1 MQARTRNKQLR
12 VAGIR
17 AVRMRKGRLRAGQT
31 LGRRSPSSPLL
42 TSPLALSPVFFS
54 PLLSTPI
61 LSLPALLYGTTK
73 QGCYREKGERER
85 GDGGERE
92 ETVEGRRGRR
102 MCKQGEHDDMQA
114 VARTQILRP
123 DTAIREGDLGSKGI
137 RNKREYIV
145 TGKSS

>member
-1 MQARTRNKQLR
+1 ME
-12 VAGIR
+12 V
-17 AVRMRKGRLRAGQT
+17 KGKKRW
-31 LGRRSPSSPLL
+31 
-42 TSPLALSPVFFS
+42 
-54 PLLSTPI
+54 
-61 LSLPALLYGTTK
+61 
-73 QGCYREKGERER
+73 R
-85 GDGGERE
+85 GDAGG
-92 ETVEGRRGRR
+92 R

>member
-31 LGRRSPSSPLL
+31 LGRRSPSSPFLPPL
-42 TSPLALSPVFFS
+42 WLSPLYFS
-54 PLLSTPI
+54 PLFYPPRFSP
-61 LSLPALLYGTTK
+61 SLLFFMEPLNKDVTARK
-73 QGCYREKGERER
+73 EKGRE
-85 GDGGERE
+85 GNGGEWE
-92 ETVEGRRGRR
+92 ETVEGRRGGR